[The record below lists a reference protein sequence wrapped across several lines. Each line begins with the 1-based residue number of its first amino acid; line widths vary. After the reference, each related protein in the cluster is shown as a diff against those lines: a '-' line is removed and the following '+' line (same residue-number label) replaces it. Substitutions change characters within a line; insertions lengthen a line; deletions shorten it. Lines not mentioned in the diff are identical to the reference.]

1 MDKYEKARYIEES
14 KAKTKKKKV
23 IKEKVEEPKKSKLAE

>member
-1 MDKYEKARYIEES
+1 MDKYEKARYIEDL

-23 IKEKVEEPKKSKLAE
+23 VKEKIEEPKKSKLEE